1 MSSSEVDTKQ
11 AAYKLVHDPARL
23 LSLLFSKYGDI
34 EEDYFL
40 LISNQLIF
48 NKSTHLN
55 ILFKEKKLIEDK
67 DEYMRRFYNKKETL
81 KRIPK
86 LNDYYKN
93 YHIFFCKPTLTD
105 FALGGVLKSHED
117 NKAEIFY
124 KNNYNDSNL
133 KDEDKSDKCE
143 SSSLSSLDNITYN
156 KVIFD
161 KRNKEIIE
169 NDLDSKNISI
179 TLTLN
184 SLRLN
189 KDKYDSSKNL
199 ISMEKSSEKENSFIE
214 SIKNIV
220 YYHENKKKSINKKK
234 QYNNNIMVKEILKN
248 NNKEK
253 DNKDNINKDN
263 KKDNKDN
270 ITEKMNNLS
279 NICKKINENIKSKKN
294 ANNGKVILEK
304 SNNNNI
310 YNNKDNKEK
319 NTSKLLNKLNIHNS
333 LYSLSKKPNTKGSKK
348 NSTNKNNNNNTNNTN
363 NNNNYIFQEGLNKN
377 NIFLSP
383 QASKNYFINITSRIS
398 EFNKY
403 KPLNIKNSKRNKSY
417 RINNNININLN
428 KNHLIKQ
435 NQANANN
442 NKNQTF
448 YPYNNQFMEHNFKN
462 KSITTKNKNQNNIN
476 FKNNSNHHIKP
487 NPSQLNKY
495 NQFLMINT
503 NKNNIKNYKNNKT
516 FDLNMLEPNPK
527 NFRIFPKNKNFMY
540 NLKKMTQSS
549 NNSPMSIEYNALG
562 SKFNLFKSG
571 VSSPYHYNNNQN
583 QNQKGA
589 NRHFNNFQTYNKI
602 SMNQTT
608 NFNENKKFMISNSI
622 ENHMHLNS
630 LSPKSISSNIT
641 INNDKKRS
649 IGINKISFNKINNN
663 YKNQNNKN
671 KIKIPVRHNKNSISY
686 SNSNYNINFNNLIF
700 YGPNTPTSFIDDIKY
715 NIINNSNNSNHNLNK
730 INTNFYMMNFNNIYN
745 NNSRNKIKFSTNNS
759 NSQNKVKTHTNSQS
773 KNMKK
778 IENEK
783 HCINLKKNGASLVEK
798 KIPFTMNRQFIGRVK
813 KHLGNTLIKEKNR
826 IKINNINCNL
836 KNNNSV
842 KKKSNK
848 SFNISDSEKNIENNA
863 NMNMDKIEKKKFS
876 MINLRGI
883 SSN

>member
-1 MSSSEVDTKQ
+1 MSSSEVDTKL
-11 AAYKLVHDPARL
+11 AAYKLVHDPTRL

-40 LISNQLIF
+40 LISNQIIF
-48 NKSTHLN
+48 NKSSHLN
-55 ILFKEKKLIEDK
+55 ILYKEKKIIEDK
-67 DEYMRRFYNKKETL
+67 EEYLRRFYNKKETF

-93 YHIFFCKPTLTD
+93 YHIFFCKPTLAD
-105 FALGGVLKSHED
+105 FVLGGVLKNHED

-189 KDKYDSSKNL
+189 KDKNDSCKNL
-199 ISMEKSSEKENSFIE
+199 ISMERSNDENSFIE

-220 YYHENKKKSINKKK
+220 YYHENKRKSLNKNKAK
-234 QYNNNIMVKEILKN
+234 NNNIMIKEILKN
-248 NNKEK
+248 NNIMIKENNK
-253 DNKDNINKDN
+253 GNNKDIIGNIK
-263 KKDNKDN
+263 
-270 ITEKMNNLS
+270 EKMNNLG
-279 NICKKINENIKSKKN
+279 NICKKINENIKNKKN
-294 ANNGKVILEK
+294 PKNEKILLEK
-304 SNNNNI
+304 SNNTN
-310 YNNKDNKEK
+310 NNKENKNK
-319 NTSKLLNKLNIHNS
+319 NNSKLLNKLNIHNS
-333 LYSLSKKPNTKGSKK
+333 LFSLSKKTNTKGSKK
-348 NSTNKNNNNNTNNTN
+348 NSSNKNNNNNANVTNNKN
-363 NNNNYIFQEGLNKN
+363 NFQEDANK

-417 RINNNININLN
+417 RISNNININLN
-428 KNHLIKQ
+428 KQHFMKQ
-435 NQANANN
+435 NQINVNIFK
-442 NKNQTF
+442 NKTF
-448 YPYNNQFMEHNFKN
+448 YPYNNQFIEHNFKN
-462 KSITTKNKNQNNIN
+462 KSITTKNKNHNNIN
-476 FKNNSNHHIKP
+476 FNLKNNTNYNIKKP

-495 NQFLMINT
+495 NQFLMINS
-503 NKNNIKNYKNNKT
+503 NKNSIKNHKNNKT

-527 NFRIFPKNKNFMY
+527 NFKVFPKNKNFMY

-549 NNSPMSIEYNALG
+549 NNSPMSIEYNAIG

-571 VSSPYHYNNNQN
+571 VSSPYHFSKNQN

-622 ENHMHLNS
+622 ENNMHLKS
-630 LSPKSISSNIT
+630 LSPKSISSNFT
-641 INNDKKRS
+641 INNDKKKN

-663 YKNQNNKN
+663 YKNQNSKN

-715 NIINNSNNSNHNLNK
+715 NIINNSNNNNNNSNQNLNK

-745 NNSRNKIKFSTNNS
+745 NSRNKIKFNTNNS
-759 NSQNKVKTHTNSQS
+759 NSQNKIKTHTNSQS

-783 HCINLKKNGASLVEK
+783 HCINLKKNGINLIEK

-813 KHLGNTLIKEKNR
+813 KNLGSTLVKEKNR
-826 IKINNINCNL
+826 IKINNINYQL

-842 KKKSNK
+842 KKKSTNK
-848 SFNISDSEKNIENNA
+848 SFNISDSEKNNENNI
-863 NMNMDKIEKKKFS
+863 NKNLEKIDKKKYS